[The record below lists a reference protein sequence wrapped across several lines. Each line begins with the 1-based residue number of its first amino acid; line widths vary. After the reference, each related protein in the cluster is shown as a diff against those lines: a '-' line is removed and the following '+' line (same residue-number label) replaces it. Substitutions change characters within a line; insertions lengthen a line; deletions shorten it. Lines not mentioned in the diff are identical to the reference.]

1 MLEEIRLKVMRR
13 LVSNEAKV
21 RSWKGDFSPS
31 CMKLYNVFRA
41 IAHGCKVE
49 FNGDFGYEVTEG
61 DDRHTINLKDK
72 RCTCRAWD
80 LSGIPCP
87 HAIKAMLYDKDNTQG
102 ASSSSKNCKKKCNDT
117 TSTPMV
123 HHSSD
128 TNDEA
133 EIEFQTEV
141 GTQQSVYSITQPYGP
156 EVGTEEDPSLRL
168 MVVSE
173 VTRLEER
180 KNKPK
185 PAIGS
190 RRIGFTG
197 DASGVSLSINLPYS
211 PTKIIWKGKAAT
223 TLHQLQNEGKKKRL
237 KMMARKGQGIPDNI
251 DDNDVNF

>member
-1 MLEEIRLKVMRR
+1 MRR

-21 RSWKGDFSPS
+21 RSWKGDFSPPY
-31 CMKLYNVFRA
+31 MKLYNVYRE

-49 FNGDFGYEVTEG
+49 FNGDFSYEVTEG

-80 LSGIPCP
+80 LSGIPSL

-102 ASSSSKNCKKKCNDT
+102 ASSSSRNCKKKCNDT
-117 TSTPMV
+117 TSTPRI
-123 HHSSD
+123 HHSGG

-141 GTQQSVYSITQPYGP
+141 ETQQSVYSTTQPYGP
-156 EVGTEEDPSLRL
+156 EVDTEEDLSLRP
-168 MVVSE
+168 MVVYE

-180 KNKPK
+180 KKKPK
-185 PAIGS
+185 PTIGS
-190 RRIGFTG
+190 RRIRFTG
-197 DASGVSLSINLPYS
+197 DASGVSLPINLSYS
-211 PTKIIWKGKAAT
+211 PTKTIWKGRAAT

-237 KMMARKGQGIPDNI
+237 KMMVRKGQGIPDN

>member
-1 MLEEIRLKVMRR
+1 MDSGSKAYAYHQNVGRNKGEGYGR

-21 RSWKGDFSPS
+21 RSWKGDFSPPY
-31 CMKLYNVFRA
+31 MKLYNVYRE

-72 RCTCRAWD
+72 RYTCRAWD
-80 LSGIPCP
+80 LSGIPSL

-102 ASSSSKNCKKKCNDT
+102 ASSSSRNYKKKCNDT
-117 TSTPMV
+117 TSTPRV
-123 HHSSD
+123 HHSGG

-141 GTQQSVYSITQPYGP
+141 ETQQSVYSTTQPYGP
-156 EVGTEEDPSLRL
+156 EVGTEEDSSLRP

-180 KNKPK
+180 KKN
-185 PAIGS
+185 
-190 RRIGFTG
+190 
-197 DASGVSLSINLPYS
+197 LSQ
-211 PTKIIWKGKAAT
+211 
-223 TLHQLQNEGKKKRL
+223 QLDQGELDLL
-237 KMMARKGQGIPDNI
+237 KMLVECQYR
-251 DDNDVNF
+251 